1 MYILK
6 ITIKSLKNI
15 NNLKIKYLYLYK
27 IKQFLKNKNIKL
39 KGNIQQK
46 KKKYIYTVLR
56 SPHVNKKSMEHF
68 SYNYY
73 NKNFYVSNNNF
84 YTLIYFSIILRK
96 ILPHNTLLK
105 MKIKK
110 N

>member
-39 KGNIQQK
+39 KGNIQQQK
-46 KKKYIYTVLR
+46 KKTIYTVLR

-68 SYNYY
+68 SYNFY
-73 NKNFYVSNNNF
+73 NKNFYVLNNNF

-96 ILPHNTLLK
+96 ILPHNILLK
-105 MKIKK
+105 MKIKR

>member
-46 KKKYIYTVLR
+46 KKKNIYTVLR